1 MLKSIKT
8 FNTFV
13 KQNHLYRNFSNKPLN
28 YNNNNNNNKKI
39 ITPLCY
45 ENNNNKS
52 LFNTSFGI
60 NKNNNN
66 KLNNNNIALFSKSSI
81 LPILPIN
88 FESNIRKF
96 SSSSSPNL
104 PNSPKQE
111 KDNEKENE
119 KDNKKENDDDDDG
132 IDEKE
137 KLKKLSTGEKIKYM
151 FSKYGK
157 LALIVHFGIYFA
169 TMGSFYVLF
178 SSGVDINSALDFLHI
193 PRNAVNPSLGAFA
206 VAFACTK
213 ISTVVRTPLTLIT
226 VPLLARYLSRGKKL

>member
-1 MLKSIKT
+1 MLKSIRT

-13 KQNHLYRNFSNKPLN
+13 KTNYLYRNFSNKPLN
-28 YNNNNNNNKKI
+28 YNNNNSNKI

-52 LFNTSFGI
+52 LFNTSIGI
-60 NKNNNN
+60 NKNN
-66 KLNNNNIALFSKSSI
+66 KLNNNNISLFSNNSI
-81 LPILPIN
+81 LPIV
-88 FESNIRKF
+88 SNIRKF
-96 SSSSSPNL
+96 SSSSNL

-111 KDNEKENE
+111 KDNEKDNE
-119 KDNKKENDDDDDG
+119 KKNEKENKKDNDDDDDG

-178 SSGVDINSALDFLHI
+178 SSGVDINNALDFLHI

-226 VPLLARYLSRGKKL
+226 VPLLARYLSRAGKKL

>member
-1 MLKSIKT
+1 MLKSIRT
-8 FNTFV
+8 FNTFA
-13 KQNHLYRNFSNKPLN
+13 KTNYLYRNFSNKPLN
-28 YNNNNNNNKKI
+28 YNNNYNNKI
-39 ITPLCY
+39 TTPLCY
-45 ENNNNKS
+45 ENNNNNNNKS
-52 LFNTSFGI
+52 LFN
-60 NKNNNN
+60 KNN
-66 KLNNNNIALFSKSSI
+66 KLNNNNNNNISLFSI
-81 LPILPIN
+81 LPIVSN
-88 FESNIRKF
+88 NSKSNIRKF
-96 SSSSSPNL
+96 SSS
-104 PNSPKQE
+104 NSPKQEKENE

-119 KDNKKENDDDDDG
+119 KENKKKEDDDDDG

-178 SSGVDINSALDFLHI
+178 SSGVDINNALDFLHI

-226 VPLLARYLSRGKKL
+226 VPLLARYLSRAGKKL

>member
-1 MLKSIKT
+1 MLKSIRT
-8 FNTFV
+8 FNTFA
-13 KQNHLYRNFSNKPLN
+13 KTNYLYRNFSNKPLN
-28 YNNNNNNNKKI
+28 YNNNYNNNNKI
-39 ITPLCY
+39 TTPLCY
-45 ENNNNKS
+45 ENNNNNNNKS
-52 LFNTSFGI
+52 LFNTSIGI
-60 NKNNNN
+60 NKNN
-66 KLNNNNIALFSKSSI
+66 KLNNNNNNKSLFSNSSI
-81 LPILPIN
+81 LPIVSNN
-88 FESNIRKF
+88 FKSNIRKF
-96 SSSSSPNL
+96 SSS
-104 PNSPKQE
+104 NSPKQE

-119 KDNKKENDDDDDG
+119 KENKKKEDDDDDG

-178 SSGVDINSALDFLHI
+178 SSGVDINNALDFLHI

-226 VPLLARYLSRGKKL
+226 VPLLARYLSRAGKKL